1 MHSRLNDA
9 RVHVTH
15 DPIKTLTIADRSAA
29 MRCGVIRRPDA
40 PRVIH
45 NRTANLRAA
54 GFTGVL
60 PVNLPGATLN
70 CGRTFCGGAHI
81 PDPAGHKGRAVP
93 DRPRTIPGLRPE
105 HRGLRHDPDP
115 GHSPPAVAGA
125 DAPAGTDS
133 PVWPRVD
140 HRPISGRLP
149 VEPQLNPGTQVHLP
163 VDMSAASFFDDATE
177 RRI

>member
-29 MRCGVIRRPDA
+29 MRGGVIRRPDA

-45 NRTANLRAA
+45 NRPANLRAA

-70 CGRTFCGGAHI
+70 RGRTFCGGAHI

-93 DRPRTIPGLRPE
+93 DRPRTI
-105 HRGLRHDPDP
+105 P

-140 HRPISGRLP
+140 HRPISLRLP